1 MQPIKITV
9 SSTRAVCS
17 ERPDPITT
25 GMVGLRAEFIFSDD
39 WDGLQKTA
47 VCAGSGV
54 TKDVLVVQDEITVP
68 HECLTDPASDL
79 KIGLYGTNST
89 GNIVIPTVYAY
100 CGRLFR
106 GADPSGD
113 TSTDYTL
120 PIWAQIQ
127 AMIGDLS
134 NLTTTARDNLVA
146 AINEAAKSGGG
157 GGGTAADVRMQVAGG
172 YIQYS
177 TDGGTTWRNLI
188 AMEDLIGEECVGI
201 QSVEQTT
208 TSTEDSGIN
217 VITVTK
223 TDGATSTFE
232 VRNGGKG
239 GAGKSAYQYAQDGGY
254 TGTEAEFSARMA
266 AEIPSVDSTLTQ
278 SGQAADAATVG
289 ERLSALSEE
298 IANLQTSGLTTAQV
312 NALDG
317 MFKVCA
323 FIKADISAEYNAFC
337 TAFGIEAATITGI
350 SATYSGGNVAVGTAV
365 TDLTGIVVTAN
376 YSDGSKRTVTGY
388 TLSGTIAEGS
398 NTITVTYEG
407 MTTTFTVTGVA
418 EEVTITSISATYSG
432 GDVAVGTAVTD
443 LTGIVVTATYSD
455 GSTATVTGYT
465 LNGTIAEG
473 ENTVTV
479 SYGGKTTTFVVTGVA
494 ESGGDEPVDTTAKIA
509 GTGYG
514 LNKQGELEPREQA
527 CYTEFYSF
535 GRTIEGNDSRKVIY
549 YVSSN
554 NEGGMTDANS
564 QQVWQNDAFV
574 TYWTTA
580 YDTESSNN
588 FGGNYGPFNR
598 IRFPLVTAYIDDDYA
613 YFADTGE
620 VIFAGKNT
628 PYYGM
633 ANIDGTMAVN
643 V

>member
-188 AMEDLIGEECVGI
+188 AMEDLIGEEGVGI

-278 SGQAADAATVG
+278 SGQAADAAVVG
-289 ERLSALSEE
+289 NRLSALSEE
-298 IANLQTSGLTTAQV
+298 IANKAANVYIGPVQPTDGTLYWLDTSESGSSGGETVTYSITAALTNVTIDNTAESA
-312 NALDG
+312 NEGESFAAALTVSVG
-317 MFKVCA
+317 YELTSVKITMGG
-323 FIKADISAEYNAFC
+323 ADITNTAYASGNIYISAVTGDVVI
-337 TAFGIEAATITGI
+337 TAVAVEISGGVTTYTITNNLVNVT
-350 SATYSGGNVAVGTAV
+350 SDNSDVAVEENASYTATLTA
-365 TDLTGIVVTAN
+365 TD
-376 YSDGSKRTVTGY
+376 GY
-388 TLSGTIAEGS
+388 TLDGAT
-398 NTITVTYEG
+398 
-407 MTTTFTVTGVA
+407 
-418 EEVTITSISATYSG
+418 VTITMGGVDVTSDVYADGVITIPAVT
-432 GDVAVGTAVTD
+432 GDVVIAVTAIAPNPNLLESNIYGEYSASFSLSLSNLEALNREKLYMVLYSNSEYGTK
-443 LTGIVVTATYSD
+443 LTARVYSNINYSWASFEGTWKTAEYTYTDVVQNAE
-455 GSTATVTGYT
+455 YT
-465 LNGTIAEG
+465 HSRVYEMTIENLRADIQTLIDAGTIKEADG
-473 ENTVTV
+473 KSVQFHFGSSVKLVKVLYTYDV
-479 SYGGKTTTFVVTGVA
+479 SQSV
-494 ESGGDEPVDTTAKIA
+494 
-509 GTGYG
+509 
-514 LNKQGELEPREQA
+514 
-527 CYTEFYSF
+527 
-535 GRTIEGNDSRKVIY
+535 
-549 YVSSN
+549 
-554 NEGGMTDANS
+554 
-564 QQVWQNDAFV
+564 
-574 TYWTTA
+574 
-580 YDTESSNN
+580 
-588 FGGNYGPFNR
+588 
-598 IRFPLVTAYIDDDYA
+598 
-613 YFADTGE
+613 
-620 VIFAGKNT
+620 
-628 PYYGM
+628 
-633 ANIDGTMAVN
+633 
-643 V
+643 

>member
-25 GMVGLRAEFIFSDD
+25 GMVGLRAEFAFSED
-39 WDGLQKTA
+39 WVGLQKTA

-54 TKDVLVVQDEITVP
+54 TKDVQVVQDAITVP

-79 KIGLYGTNST
+79 KIGVYGVNSS
-89 GNIVIPTVYAY
+89 GDLVIPTVYAY

-120 PIWAQIQ
+120 PIWAQLQ

-188 AMEDLIGEECVGI
+188 AVAELIGP
-201 QSVEQTT
+201 S
-208 TSTEDSGIN
+208 
-217 VITVTK
+217 
-223 TDGATSTFE
+223 
-232 VRNGGKG
+232 
-239 GAGKSAYQYAQDGGY
+239 GKSAYTYAVEAGY
-254 TGTEAEFSARMA
+254 TGTEAAFAERMA

-278 SGQAADAATVG
+278 SGQAADAAVVG
-289 ERLSALSEE
+289 NRLSALSEE
-298 IANLQTSGLTTAQV
+298 IANLQTSGLTTEQV
-312 NALDG
+312 NALDS

-323 FIKADISAEYNAFC
+323 FIKADISAEYNAFK
-337 TAFGIEAATITGI
+337 TAFNIEAATITGI
-350 SATYSGGNVAVGTAV
+350 SAIYSGGDVAVGTAV

-418 EEVTITSISATYSG
+418 DEVTMTSISVTYSG
-432 GDVAVGTAVTD
+432 GSVPAGTALDD

-455 GSTATVTGYT
+455 GSTSTVTGYT
-465 LNGTIAEG
+465 LSGEIVEGDNTISVTYNGKTATF
-473 ENTVTV
+473 TVTGTVEHGRVEHIV
-479 SYGGKTTTFVVTGVA
+479 SGQTFPVTLTWSPVA
-494 ESGGDEPVDTTAKIA
+494 FDVTPALAT
-509 GTGYG
+509 
-514 LNKQGELEPREQA
+514 
-527 CYTEFYSF
+527 
-535 GRTIEGNDSRKVIY
+535 
-549 YVSSN
+549 YVSS
-554 NEGGMTDANS
+554 ESTT
-564 QQVWQNDAFV
+564 
-574 TYWTTA
+574 TYYDVEIDVESISSKNA
-580 YDTESSNN
+580 YIT
-588 FGGNYGPFNR
+588 
-598 IRFPLVTAYIDDDYA
+598 VTAGGGAFTRNASDYA
-613 YFADTGE
+613 GQTGTLKMTGE
-620 VIFAGKNT
+620 IWHPSMSDASQIKIACNKGTETSVQTAVITGVRI
-628 PYYGM
+628 YER
-633 ANIDGTMAVN
+633 
-643 V
+643 